1 MSGERE
7 RAALYEADKDNP
19 DLWGEAVEA
28 PRQRSRTP
36 LPVRITVDF
45 TAEEAE
51 HIRRAAKAS
60 GLTYSEV
67 VRKAV
72 KSFARAQSGVNT

>member
-7 RAALYEADKDNP
+7 RPALYEADKDNP

-28 PRQRSRTP
+28 PHERPRTAM
-36 LPVRITVDF
+36 PVTITINF

-51 HIRRAAKAS
+51 RIRRGAQAY

-72 KSFARAQSGVNT
+72 RDLAHAQSAVNA